1 MVAPEHNSARASSTT
16 IMKFTHVILMF
27 ALVGGATARAVPVEN
42 ARLVAPGEAPL
53 VMQLSEDFLAEATAS
68 LDAVGAHKLPYSNP
82 SSGDCMA
89 GESSVSIGGVPGAF
103 CSPSC
108 GPATPCPKDS
118 HFGATA
124 QGQCVLETPGHN
136 TPTQCALICKP
147 DAGGRAGCPRGASCQ
162 PIQGLG
168 ICTYPS
174 GPREAEAEEAPEK
187 ETH

>member
-147 DAGGRAGCPRGASCQ
+147 GAGGCPRGASCQ

-168 ICTYPS
+168 ICTYPT